1 MSLAY
6 REELLFMG
14 FVPPKLDILAVAK
27 AEKMDFPLNCLHCC
41 EILNIAFEI
50 HSW

>member
-14 FVPPKLDILAVAK
+14 LVPPKLDILPVEAT
-27 AEKMDFPLNCLHCC
+27 AEQMDFPLN
-41 EILNIAFEI
+41 
-50 HSW
+50 